1 MKGFL
6 TALKHGR
13 LLSWVISALCLLS
26 IIGFISPAQLPVVL
40 YKLALVSIAAI
51 IGYHL
56 DRALF
61 PYSSPGSYLRERWNK
76 RESKLALRPENQPE
90 YPICDGYFIVFALVV
105 LRRALIVG
113 AVILGVT
120 LGL

>member
-26 IIGFISPAQLPVVL
+26 IIGFISP
-40 YKLALVSIAAI
+40 
-51 IGYHL
+51 
-56 DRALF
+56 
-61 PYSSPGSYLRERWNK
+61 
-76 RESKLALRPENQPE
+76 ALRPENQPE

>member
-6 TALKHGR
+6 NALKHGR
-13 LLSWVISALCLLS
+13 LLSWVISALCLLPL
-26 IIGFISPAQLPVVL
+26 IGFISPAQLPVVL

-61 PYSSPGSYLRERWNK
+61 PYSSPGSYLRWNK
-76 RESKLALRPENQPE
+76 RKSEIALRPKNQPE
-90 YPICDGYFIVFALVV
+90 YPICDGYLTVFAIVV

>member
-6 TALKHGR
+6 NALKHGR
-13 LLSWVISALCLLS
+13 LLSWVISALCLLA
-26 IIGFISPAQLPVVL
+26 IIGLISPAQLPVVL
-40 YKLALVSIAAI
+40 YKLALVSIASI
-51 IGYHL
+51 IG
-56 DRALF
+56 
-61 PYSSPGSYLRERWNK
+61 YLRERWNK

-90 YPICDGYFIVFALVV
+90 YPICDGYLNVFAMVV